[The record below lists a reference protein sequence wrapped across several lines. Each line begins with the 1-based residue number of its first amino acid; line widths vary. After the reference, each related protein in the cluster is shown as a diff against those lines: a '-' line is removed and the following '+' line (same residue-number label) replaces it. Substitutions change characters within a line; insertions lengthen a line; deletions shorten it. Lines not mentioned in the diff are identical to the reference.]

1 MHTGILG
8 AYRPPAPHIITV
20 PIQNGKAIH
29 TDKAT
34 HLVSKVHF
42 SLADRA
48 HVWQTWGV
56 NNIFIMSASSFK
68 VIEGGVTSAKG
79 FVANALACGIKKP
92 TATRL
97 DLALVY
103 STEPTTSAG
112 TFTTNRVRAACVRVS
127 QNHLRRGNVRAI
139 VANSGNANACTG
151 AAGVAVARKEC
162 SIVAKKL
169 GLKPSEVAVCST
181 GVIGLPMPM
190 VRIEPRLPEL
200 CENLS
205 AEKGHDVAS
214 AIITSDTRE
223 KEVAVELTVNG
234 KIVRIGSC
242 CKGAGM
248 IAPCMATMICLVCTD
263 AAIER
268 EHLEAIVK
276 NGVSKTFNRI
286 TIDGDMSTNDTC
298 LVLANG
304 ASGVSLAPGAE
315 GWDAFVEALEFVLME
330 QARRIVQDGERVTK
344 FVTVQVEGAPTLAEA
359 KRVAEGV
366 AKSSLVKS
374 SWNGGDPNWGR
385 IIHAVGYSGTRVRE
399 EKIDIDI
406 AGLPACRGGEQT
418 DTPSDDLRERVQA
431 REFTVRIN
439 LNLGSEEYVV
449 YTTDLSP
456 EYVDFNRSEYAYWN
470 QAKQDGLTK

>member
-1 MHTGILG
+1 
-8 AYRPPAPHIITV
+8 
-20 PIQNGKAIH
+20 
-29 TDKAT
+29 
-34 HLVSKVHF
+34 
-42 SLADRA
+42 
-48 HVWQTWGV
+48 
-56 NNIFIMSASSFK
+56 MSECSFK
-68 VIEGGVTSAKG
+68 EIEGGVTAAKG
-79 FVANALACGIKKP
+79 YVANALSCGIKKP

-127 QNHLRRGNVRAI
+127 QSHLSRGNVRAI

-162 SIVAKKL
+162 SIVAQEL
-169 GLKPSEVAVCST
+169 GLQPSEVAVCST

-200 CENLS
+200 CHNLS
-205 AEKGHDVAS
+205 ADKGHDVAS

-223 KEVAVELTVNG
+223 KEVAVEVTIG
-234 KIVRIGSC
+234 DKKVRIGSC

-263 AAIER
+263 AAVSR
-268 EHLEAIVK
+268 ENLDAIVHS
-276 NGVSKTFNRI
+276 GVEQTFNRI

-304 ASGVSLAPGAE
+304 ASGVELAPGAE
-315 GWDAFVEALEFVLME
+315 GWDVFVQALHYVLME
-330 QARRIVQDGERVTK
+330 QAKRIVQDGERVTK
-344 FVTVQVEGAPTLAEA
+344 YVTVRVQGAPSLEEA
-359 KRVAEGV
+359 RRVAEGV

-385 IIHAVGYSGTRVRE
+385 IIHAVGYSGTRVEE

-431 REFTVRIN
+431 REFEVLIN
-439 LNLGSEEYVV
+439 LNLGAEEYVV

>member
-1 MHTGILG
+1 MSVCS
-8 AYRPPAPHIITV
+8 YKEIT
-20 PIQNGKAIH
+20 
-29 TDKAT
+29 
-34 HLVSKVHF
+34 
-42 SLADRA
+42 
-48 HVWQTWGV
+48 
-56 NNIFIMSASSFK
+56 
-68 VIEGGVTSAKG
+68 GGVTAAKG
-79 FVANALACGIKKP
+79 YVANALSCGIKKP

-127 QNHLRRGNVRAI
+127 QSHLRRGNVRAI

-169 GLKPSEVAVCST
+169 GLKAAEVAVCST

-223 KEVAVELTVNG
+223 KEVAVEVNIGG
-234 KIVRIGSC
+234 KTVRIGSC

-248 IAPCMATMICLVCTD
+248 ISPCMATMICLVCTD
-263 AAIER
+263 AGICR
-268 EHLEAIVK
+268 EHLDTIVK

-304 ASGVSLAPGAE
+304 ASGVQLAPGAE
-315 GWDAFVEALEFVLME
+315 GWDTFVEALEYVMME
-330 QARRIVQDGERVTK
+330 QARHIVQDGERVTK
-344 FVTVQVEGAPTLAEA
+344 FVTVQVEGAPSPAEA

-385 IIHAVGYSGTRVRE
+385 IIHAVGYSGTRVQE

-418 DTPSDDLRERVQA
+418 DT
-431 REFTVRIN
+431 
-439 LNLGSEEYVV
+439 
-449 YTTDLSP
+449 
-456 EYVDFNRSEYAYWN
+456 
-470 QAKQDGLTK
+470 

>member
-1 MHTGILG
+1 
-8 AYRPPAPHIITV
+8 
-20 PIQNGKAIH
+20 
-29 TDKAT
+29 
-34 HLVSKVHF
+34 
-42 SLADRA
+42 
-48 HVWQTWGV
+48 
-56 NNIFIMSASSFK
+56 MSECSFK
-68 VIEGGVTSAKG
+68 EIEGGVTAAKG
-79 FVANALACGIKKP
+79 YVANALSCGIKKP

-103 STEPTTSAG
+103 STEPATSAG

-127 QNHLRRGNVRAI
+127 QSHLSRGNVRAI

-162 SIVAKKL
+162 SIVAQEL
-169 GLKPSEVAVCST
+169 GLQPAEVAVCST

-200 CENLS
+200 CHNLS
-205 AEKGHDVAS
+205 ADKGHDVAS

-223 KEVAVELTVNG
+223 KEVAVEVTIG
-234 KIVRIGSC
+234 DKKVRIGSC

-263 AAIER
+263 AAVSR
-268 EHLEAIVK
+268 ENLDAIVHQ
-276 NGVSKTFNRI
+276 GVEKTFNRI

-304 ASGVSLAPGAE
+304 ASGVELAPGAE
-315 GWDAFVEALEFVLME
+315 GWDIFVQALHYVLME
-330 QARRIVQDGERVTK
+330 QAKRIVQDGERVTK
-344 FVTVQVEGAPTLAEA
+344 YVTVRVVGAPNPEEA
-359 KRVAEGV
+359 RRVAEGV

-385 IIHAVGYSGTRVRE
+385 IIHAVGYSGTRVEE

-431 REFTVRIN
+431 REFEVLIN
-439 LNLGSEEYVV
+439 LNLGDEEYVV

>member
-1 MHTGILG
+1 MTTNDYHEI
-8 AYRPPAPHIITV
+8 A
-20 PIQNGKAIH
+20 
-29 TDKAT
+29 
-34 HLVSKVHF
+34 
-42 SLADRA
+42 
-48 HVWQTWGV
+48 
-56 NNIFIMSASSFK
+56 
-68 VIEGGVTSAKG
+68 GGVTAAKG
-79 FVANALACGIKKP
+79 FVANALSCGIKKP

-103 STEPTTSAG
+103 STEPTTSAA

-127 QNHLRRGNVRAI
+127 QQHLRRGDVRAV

-151 AAGVAVARKEC
+151 KGGIEVARTEC
-162 SIVAKKL
+162 RVVAKEL
-169 GLKPSEVAVCST
+169 GLKPQEVAVCST

-200 CENLS
+200 CRDLS

-223 KEVAVELTVNG
+223 KEVAVEFSVG
-234 KIVRIGSC
+234 GRVVRIGSC

-248 IAPCMATMICLVCTD
+248 ISPCMATMICLICTD
-263 AAIER
+263 AGVARSDLQKLVR
-268 EHLEAIVK
+268 ESVGL
-276 NGVSKTFNRI
+276 SFNRI

-298 LVLANG
+298 LVMANG
-304 ASGVSLAPGAE
+304 ASGVQLAPGQP
-315 GWDAFVEALEFVLME
+315 GWDAFCAALRYVMME

-344 FVTVQVEGAPTLAEA
+344 YVTVRVVGAPSAAEA

-385 IIHAVGYSGTRVRE
+385 IIHAVGYAGRRVRE
-399 EKIDIDI
+399 EKVDIDI

-418 DTPSDDLRERVQA
+418 TTPSDALRERVQA
-431 REFTVRIN
+431 REFEVLIN
-439 LNLGSEEYVV
+439 LNSGVHEYTV

-470 QAKQDGLTK
+470 QAKQDGLTC

>member
-1 MHTGILG
+1 MT
-8 AYRPPAPHIITV
+8 A
-20 PIQNGKAIH
+20 
-29 TDKAT
+29 
-34 HLVSKVHF
+34 
-42 SLADRA
+42 
-48 HVWQTWGV
+48 
-56 NNIFIMSASSFK
+56 
-68 VIEGGVTSAKG
+68 AKG
-79 FVANALACGIKKP
+79 YVANALSCGIKKP

-127 QNHLRRGNVRAI
+127 QSHLSRGNVRAI

-162 SIVAKKL
+162 SIVAQEL
-169 GLKPSEVAVCST
+169 GLQPSEVAVCST

-200 CENLS
+200 CHNLS
-205 AEKGHDVAS
+205 ADKGHDVAS

-223 KEVAVELTVNG
+223 KEVAVEVTIG
-234 KIVRIGSC
+234 DKKVRSGSC

-263 AAIER
+263 AAVSR
-268 EHLEAIVK
+268 ENLDAIVHS
-276 NGVSKTFNRI
+276 GVEQTFNRI

-304 ASGVSLAPGAE
+304 ASGVELAPGAE
-315 GWDAFVEALEFVLME
+315 GWDVFVQALHYVLME
-330 QARRIVQDGERVTK
+330 QAKRIVQDGERVTK
-344 FVTVQVEGAPTLAEA
+344 YVTVRVVGAPSLEEA
-359 KRVAEGV
+359 RRVAEGV

-385 IIHAVGYSGTRVRE
+385 IIHAVGYSGTRVEE

-431 REFTVRIN
+431 REFEVLIN
-439 LNLGSEEYVV
+439 LNLGEDEYVV

>member
-1 MHTGILG
+1 MHTGMLG

-268 EHLEAIVK
+268 EHLDAIVK

-315 GWDAFVEALEFVLME
+315 GWDTFVEALEFVLME

>member
-1 MHTGILG
+1 MSVCS
-8 AYRPPAPHIITV
+8 YKEIT
-20 PIQNGKAIH
+20 
-29 TDKAT
+29 
-34 HLVSKVHF
+34 
-42 SLADRA
+42 
-48 HVWQTWGV
+48 
-56 NNIFIMSASSFK
+56 
-68 VIEGGVTSAKG
+68 GGVTAAKG
-79 FVANALACGIKKP
+79 YVANALSCGIKKP

-127 QNHLRRGNVRAI
+127 QSHLRRGNVRAI

-169 GLKPSEVAVCST
+169 GLKAAEVAVCST

-223 KEVAVELTVNG
+223 KEVAVEVNIGG
-234 KIVRIGSC
+234 KTVRIGSC

-248 IAPCMATMICLVCTD
+248 ISPCMATMICLVCTD
-263 AAIER
+263 AGICR
-268 EHLEAIVK
+268 EHLDTIVK

-304 ASGVSLAPGAE
+304 ASGVQLAPGAE
-315 GWDAFVEALEFVLME
+315 GWDTFVEALEYVMME
-330 QARRIVQDGERVTK
+330 QARHIVQDGERVTK
-344 FVTVQVEGAPTLAEA
+344 FVTVQVEGAPSPAEA

-439 LNLGSEEYVV
+439 LNLGSDEYVI

>member
-1 MHTGILG
+1 MT
-8 AYRPPAPHIITV
+8 A
-20 PIQNGKAIH
+20 
-29 TDKAT
+29 
-34 HLVSKVHF
+34 
-42 SLADRA
+42 
-48 HVWQTWGV
+48 
-56 NNIFIMSASSFK
+56 
-68 VIEGGVTSAKG
+68 AKG
-79 FVANALACGIKKP
+79 YVANALSCGIKKP

-127 QNHLRRGNVRAI
+127 QSHLSRGNVRAI

-162 SIVAKKL
+162 SIVAQEL
-169 GLKPSEVAVCST
+169 GLQPSEVAVCST

-200 CENLS
+200 CHNLS
-205 AEKGHDVAS
+205 ADKGHDVAS

-223 KEVAVELTVNG
+223 KEVAVEVTIG
-234 KIVRIGSC
+234 DKKVRIGSC

-263 AAIER
+263 AAVSR
-268 EHLEAIVK
+268 ENLDAVVHS
-276 NGVSKTFNRI
+276 GVEQTFNRI

-304 ASGVSLAPGAE
+304 ASGVELAPGAE
-315 GWDAFVEALEFVLME
+315 GWDVFVQALHYVLME
-330 QARRIVQDGERVTK
+330 QAKHIVQDGERVTK
-344 FVTVQVEGAPTLAEA
+344 YVTVRVVGAPSLEEA
-359 KRVAEGV
+359 RRVAEGV

-385 IIHAVGYSGTRVRE
+385 IIHAVGYSGTRVEE

-431 REFTVRIN
+431 REFEVLIN
-439 LNLGSEEYVV
+439 LNLGEDEYVV

>member
-1 MHTGILG
+1 MT
-8 AYRPPAPHIITV
+8 A
-20 PIQNGKAIH
+20 
-29 TDKAT
+29 
-34 HLVSKVHF
+34 
-42 SLADRA
+42 
-48 HVWQTWGV
+48 
-56 NNIFIMSASSFK
+56 
-68 VIEGGVTSAKG
+68 AKG
-79 FVANALACGIKKP
+79 YVANALSCGIKKP

-127 QNHLRRGNVRAI
+127 QSHLSRGNVRAI

-162 SIVAKKL
+162 SIVAQEL
-169 GLKPSEVAVCST
+169 GLQPSEVAVCST

-200 CENLS
+200 CHNLS
-205 AEKGHDVAS
+205 ADKGHDVAS

-223 KEVAVELTVNG
+223 KEVAVEVTIG
-234 KIVRIGSC
+234 DKKVRIGSC

-263 AAIER
+263 AAVSR
-268 EHLEAIVK
+268 ENLDAIVHS
-276 NGVSKTFNRI
+276 GVEQTFNRI

-304 ASGVSLAPGAE
+304 ASGVELAPGAE
-315 GWDAFVEALEFVLME
+315 GWDVFVQALHYVLME
-330 QARRIVQDGERVTK
+330 QAKRIVQDGERVTK
-344 FVTVQVEGAPTLAEA
+344 YVTVRVVGAPSLEEA
-359 KRVAEGV
+359 RRVAEGV

-385 IIHAVGYSGTRVRE
+385 IIHAVGYSGTRVEE

-431 REFTVRIN
+431 REFEVLIN
-439 LNLGSEEYVV
+439 LNLGEVEYVV

>member
-1 MHTGILG
+1 
-8 AYRPPAPHIITV
+8 
-20 PIQNGKAIH
+20 
-29 TDKAT
+29 
-34 HLVSKVHF
+34 
-42 SLADRA
+42 
-48 HVWQTWGV
+48 
-56 NNIFIMSASSFK
+56 MSESTFK
-68 VIEGGVTSAKG
+68 EISGGVTAAKG
-79 FVANALACGIKKP
+79 YVANALSCGIKKP

-162 SIVAKKL
+162 SIVAKEL
-169 GLKPSEVAVCST
+169 GLKASEVAVCST

-200 CENLS
+200 CHELS
-205 AEKGHDVAS
+205 ADKGHDVAS

-223 KEVAVELTVNG
+223 KEVAVELEIGG
-234 KIVRIGSC
+234 KTVRIGSC

-263 AAIER
+263 AGVSR
-268 EHLEAIVK
+268 EDLDAIVHK
-276 NGVSKTFNRI
+276 GVSESFNRI

-304 ASGVSLAPGAE
+304 ASGVQLAPGCE
-315 GWDAFVEALEFVLME
+315 GWEAFVKALHYVMME
-330 QARRIVQDGERVTK
+330 QAKRIVQDGERVTK
-344 FVTVQVEGAPTLAEA
+344 YVTVRVVGAPTQTEA
-359 KRVAEGV
+359 RRVAEGV

-385 IIHAVGYSGTRVRE
+385 IIHAVGYSGTRVKE
-399 EKIDIDI
+399 EKVDIDI

-431 REFTVRIN
+431 REFEVLIN
-439 LNLGSEEYVV
+439 LNLGCEEYVV

>member
-1 MHTGILG
+1 M
-8 AYRPPAPHIITV
+8 
-20 PIQNGKAIH
+20 
-29 TDKAT
+29 
-34 HLVSKVHF
+34 HF
-42 SLADRA
+42 SLADTA
-48 HVWQTWGV
+48 QVWQTQGV
-56 NNIFIMSASSFK
+56 HGIFVMSVCSYK
-68 VIEGGVTSAKG
+68 EITGGVTAAKG
-79 FVANALACGIKKP
+79 YVANALSCGIKKP

-127 QNHLRRGNVRAI
+127 QSHLRRGNVRAI

-169 GLKPSEVAVCST
+169 GLKAAEVAVCST

-223 KEVAVELTVNG
+223 KEVAVEINIGG
-234 KIVRIGSC
+234 KTVRIGSC

-248 IAPCMATMICLVCTD
+248 ISPCMATMICLVCTD
-263 AAIER
+263 AGICR
-268 EHLEAIVK
+268 EHLDTIVK

-304 ASGVSLAPGAE
+304 ASGVQLAPGAE
-315 GWDAFVEALEFVLME
+315 GWDTFVEALEYVMME
-330 QARRIVQDGERVTK
+330 QARHIVQDGERVTK
-344 FVTVQVEGAPTLAEA
+344 FVTVQVEGAPSPAEA

-439 LNLGSEEYVV
+439 LNLGSDEYVI

>member
-1 MHTGILG
+1 M
-8 AYRPPAPHIITV
+8 HIIV
-20 PIQNGKAIH
+20 RNSVQARLFLCARGNFGAHIFVLMRP
-29 TDKAT
+29 
-34 HLVSKVHF
+34 VSIEHF

-48 HVWQTWGV
+48 LLWQTQGV
-56 NNIFIMSASSFK
+56 INIFIMSTGTFK
-68 VIEGGVTSAKG
+68 EIEGGVTAAKG

-103 STEPTTSAG
+103 SIEPTTSAG

-169 GLKPSEVAVCST
+169 GLKPAEVAVCST

-190 VRIEPRLPEL
+190 IRIEPRLPEL
-200 CENLS
+200 CENLA

-223 KEVAVELTVNG
+223 KEVAVELNING
-234 KIVRIGSC
+234 KTVRIGSC

-268 EHLEAIVK
+268 EHLETIVK
-276 NGVSKTFNRI
+276 AGVSKTFNRI

-304 ASGVSLAPGAE
+304 ASGVSLAPGVE
-315 GWDAFVEALEFVLME
+315 GWDAFINALEFVMME

-418 DTPSDDLRERVQA
+418 DTPSDHLRERVQA

>member
-1 MHTGILG
+1 MT
-8 AYRPPAPHIITV
+8 A
-20 PIQNGKAIH
+20 
-29 TDKAT
+29 
-34 HLVSKVHF
+34 
-42 SLADRA
+42 
-48 HVWQTWGV
+48 
-56 NNIFIMSASSFK
+56 
-68 VIEGGVTSAKG
+68 AKG
-79 FVANALACGIKKP
+79 YVANALSCGIKKP

-103 STEPTTSAG
+103 STEPATSAG

-127 QNHLRRGNVRAI
+127 QSHLSRGNVRAI

-162 SIVAKKL
+162 SIVAQEL
-169 GLKPSEVAVCST
+169 GLQPAEVAVCST

-200 CENLS
+200 CHNLS
-205 AEKGHDVAS
+205 ADKGHDVAS

-223 KEVAVELTVNG
+223 KEVAVEVTIG
-234 KIVRIGSC
+234 DKKVRIGSC

-263 AAIER
+263 AAVSR
-268 EHLEAIVK
+268 ENLDAIVHQ
-276 NGVSKTFNRI
+276 GVEKTFNRI

-304 ASGVSLAPGAE
+304 ASGVELEPGAE
-315 GWDAFVEALEFVLME
+315 GWDIFVQALHYVLME
-330 QARRIVQDGERVTK
+330 QAKRIVQDGERVTK
-344 FVTVQVEGAPTLAEA
+344 YVTVRVVGAPNPEEA
-359 KRVAEGV
+359 RRVAEGV

-385 IIHAVGYSGTRVRE
+385 IIHAVGYSGTRVEE

-431 REFTVRIN
+431 REFEVLIN
-439 LNLGSEEYVV
+439 LNLGDEEYVV

>member
-1 MHTGILG
+1 M
-8 AYRPPAPHIITV
+8 
-20 PIQNGKAIH
+20 
-29 TDKAT
+29 
-34 HLVSKVHF
+34 HF
-42 SLADRA
+42 SLADTA
-48 HVWQTWGV
+48 QVWQTQGV
-56 NNIFIMSASSFK
+56 HGIFVMSVCSYK
-68 VIEGGVTSAKG
+68 EITGGVTAAKG
-79 FVANALACGIKKP
+79 YVANALSCGIKKP

-127 QNHLRRGNVRAI
+127 QSHLRRGNVRAI

-169 GLKPSEVAVCST
+169 GLKAAEVAVCST

-223 KEVAVELTVNG
+223 KEVAVEVNIGG
-234 KIVRIGSC
+234 KTVRIGSC

-248 IAPCMATMICLVCTD
+248 ISPCMATMICLVCTD
-263 AAIER
+263 AGICR
-268 EHLEAIVK
+268 EHLDTIVK

-304 ASGVSLAPGAE
+304 ASGVQLAPGAE
-315 GWDAFVEALEFVLME
+315 GWDTFVEALEYVMME
-330 QARRIVQDGERVTK
+330 QARHIVQDGERVTK
-344 FVTVQVEGAPTLAEA
+344 FVTVQVEGAPSPAEA

-399 EKIDIDI
+399 KKIDIDI

-439 LNLGSEEYVV
+439 LNLGSDEYVI

>member
-1 MHTGILG
+1 MTTNDYHEI
-8 AYRPPAPHIITV
+8 A
-20 PIQNGKAIH
+20 
-29 TDKAT
+29 
-34 HLVSKVHF
+34 
-42 SLADRA
+42 
-48 HVWQTWGV
+48 
-56 NNIFIMSASSFK
+56 
-68 VIEGGVTSAKG
+68 GGVTAAKG
-79 FVANALACGIKKP
+79 FVANALSCGIKKP

-103 STEPTTSAG
+103 STEPTTSAA

-127 QNHLRRGNVRAI
+127 QQHLRRGDVRAV

-151 AAGVAVARKEC
+151 KGGIEVARTEC
-162 SIVAKKL
+162 RVVAKEL
-169 GLKPSEVAVCST
+169 GLKPQEVAVCST

-200 CENLS
+200 CRDLS

-223 KEVAVELTVNG
+223 KEVAVEFSVG
-234 KIVRIGSC
+234 GRVVRIGSC

-248 IAPCMATMICLVCTD
+248 ISPCMATMICLICTD
-263 AAIER
+263 AGVARSDLQKLVR
-268 EHLEAIVK
+268 ESVGL
-276 NGVSKTFNRI
+276 SFNRI

-298 LVLANG
+298 LVMANG
-304 ASGVSLAPGAE
+304 ASGVQLAPGQP
-315 GWDAFVEALEFVLME
+315 GWDAFCAALRHVMME

-344 FVTVQVEGAPTLAEA
+344 YVTVRVVGAPSAAEA

-385 IIHAVGYSGTRVRE
+385 IIHAVGYAGRRVRE
-399 EKIDIDI
+399 EKVDIDI

-418 DTPSDDLRERVQA
+418 TTPSDALRERVQA
-431 REFTVRIN
+431 REFEVLIN
-439 LNLGSEEYVV
+439 LNSGVHEYTV

-470 QAKQDGLTK
+470 QAKQDGLTC

>member
-1 MHTGILG
+1 
-8 AYRPPAPHIITV
+8 
-20 PIQNGKAIH
+20 
-29 TDKAT
+29 
-34 HLVSKVHF
+34 
-42 SLADRA
+42 
-48 HVWQTWGV
+48 
-56 NNIFIMSASSFK
+56 MSEKFQ
-68 VIEGGVTSAKG
+68 VIEGGVTAAQG
-79 FVANALACGIKKP
+79 FVANALSCGIKKP

-103 STEPTTSAG
+103 STVPCVSAG

-127 QNHLRRGNVRAI
+127 QDHLRRGNIRAI

-151 AAGVAVARKEC
+151 KAGVEVARTEC
-162 SIVAKKL
+162 RIVAKEL
-169 GLKPSEVAVCST
+169 GLQPREVAVCST

-200 CENLS
+200 CQNLS
-205 AEKGHDVAS
+205 ADKGHDVAS

-223 KEVAVELTVNG
+223 KEVAVELKVGG
-234 KIVRIGSC
+234 KVVRIGSC

-248 IAPCMATMICLVCTD
+248 ISPCMATMICLICTD
-263 AAIER
+263 AGVDRAALDALVHDGV
-268 EHLEAIVK
+268 EH
-276 NGVSKTFNRI
+276 SFNRI

-304 ASGVSLAPGAE
+304 ASGVQLAPGLP
-315 GWDAFVEALEFVLME
+315 GWEEFSAALKYVMME
-330 QARRIVQDGERVTK
+330 QARHIVQDGERVTK
-344 FVTVQVEGAPTLAEA
+344 YVTVRVVGAPSQAEA

-385 IIHAVGYSGTRVRE
+385 IIHAAGYAGRRVRE
-399 EKIDIDI
+399 EKVDIDI
-406 AGLPACRGGEQT
+406 AGLPACRGGVQT
-418 DTPSDDLRERVQA
+418 TTPSDDLRARVQA
-431 REFTVRIN
+431 REFEVLIN
-439 LNLGSEEYVV
+439 LNMGDEQYVV

-470 QAKQDGLTK
+470 QAKQDGLTR

>member
-1 MHTGILG
+1 MWQSGGRTNRRTMSEC
-8 AYRPPAPHIITV
+8 AYKEI
-20 PIQNGKAIH
+20 G
-29 TDKAT
+29 
-34 HLVSKVHF
+34 
-42 SLADRA
+42 
-48 HVWQTWGV
+48 
-56 NNIFIMSASSFK
+56 
-68 VIEGGVTSAKG
+68 GGVTAAKG
-79 FVANALACGIKKP
+79 YVANALSCGIKKP

-112 TFTTNRVRAACVRVS
+112 TFTTNRVCAACVRVS
-127 QNHLRRGNVRAI
+127 KEHLASGNIRAI

-151 AAGVAVARKEC
+151 AAGIDVARREC
-162 SIVAKKL
+162 RIVAEKL
-169 GLKPSEVAVCST
+169 GLREEEVAVCST

-200 CENLS
+200 CTDLS

-223 KEVAVELTVNG
+223 KEVAVELTVGG
-234 KIVRIGSC
+234 KPVRIGSC

-248 IAPCMATMICLVCTD
+248 ISPRMATMICLICTD
-263 AAIER
+263 AAVSR
-268 EHLEAIVK
+268 EHLEAIVRD
-276 NGVSKTFNRI
+276 GVEHSFNRI

-298 LVLANG
+298 LVMANG
-304 ASGVSLAPGAE
+304 ASGVQLAPGCE
-315 GWDAFVEALEFVLME
+315 GWDDFVAALHHVMLE
-330 QARRIVQDGERVTK
+330 QAFRIVKDGERVTK
-344 FVTVQVEGAPTLAEA
+344 FVTVQVSGAPTPEEA

-385 IIHAVGYSGTRVRE
+385 IIHAVGYSGMRVKE
-399 EKIDIDI
+399 ELVDIDI
-406 AGLPACRGGEQT
+406 AGLPACRGGMQT

-431 REFTVRIN
+431 PEFVVAIN
-439 LNLGSEEYVV
+439 LNMGEAAYTV